1 MKLSKFSRNFWIL
14 NSIQMI
20 ERLSY
25 WIVVLQMPIYI
36 AQKDVEGGLGWTH
49 IEKGIIYFWW
59 AIVQNLSP
67 LLFGTL
73 ADKYGQKRIM
83 FASFFIV
90 IIGFISMGTLH
101 TFYPFLFSTLLLGLG
116 LGMFKSAIQGAI
128 SNELNSKNSASG
140 WGTYIL
146 LVNLSVFFAPPIAI
160 YLQGIDW
167 TWLFYGSAIIFSVN
181 YLILLLFSQQTI
193 KTTNHNLD
201 FKNYF
206 KLLLQP
212 RIIYF
217 IILVAGFTILYMQ
230 FYETLPNYIYDWI
243 DTANFAK
250 KYNLPKFLLS
260 DYGNGLSISFEW
272 LYNINTGLIVLFVLP
287 LSIITKKFS
296 IIKTISLGMIIA
308 SVGLALSGLLFEAS
322 IVILG
327 FIVYTF
333 GEMIVNPKLT
343 EYFSS
348 ISEPDKKST
357 YLSFL
362 SLSWTIGL
370 AGGGLIGGYLYHH
383 FGDKAN
389 LAQKYLNDVL
399 NINHNNPSTAF
410 EILKQKTGFT
420 NSNLTNLLADKYNPE
435 TFWIIFILIG
445 ILASLG
451 MLIYNKVFYKIKLS
465 NEKL

>member
-1 MKLSKFSRNFWIL
+1 ML
-14 NSIQMI
+14 

-49 IEKGIIYFWW
+49 IDKGIIYFWW

-67 LLFGTL
+67 LFFGTL

-90 IIGFISMGTLH
+90 IIGFISMGTSH
-101 TFYPFLFSTLLLGLG
+101 SFYPFLFSTLLLGLG
-116 LGMFKSAIQGAI
+116 LGMFKPAIQGAI
-128 SNELNSKNSASG
+128 ANELNSQNSASG

-146 LVNLSVFFAPPIAI
+146 LVNLSVFLAPPIAI
-160 YLQGIDW
+160 YLKGIDW
-167 TWLFYGSAIIFSVN
+167 IWLFYGSAIIFSVN
-181 YLILLLFSQQTI
+181 YIVLLLFSQQPI
-193 KTTNHNLD
+193 KITYNNLD

-206 KLLLQP
+206 KLLFQP
-212 RIIYF
+212 RIINF

-243 DTANFAK
+243 DTGNFAK
-250 KYNLPKFLLS
+250 KHNLPKFLLS

-287 LSIITKKFS
+287 LSVFS
-296 IIKTISLGMIIA
+296 KRFPIIKTISLGMLIA
-308 SVGLALSGLLFEAS
+308 SVGLALSGLFFEAS
-322 IVILG
+322 FVILG
-327 FIVYTF
+327 FVIYTF

-343 EYFSS
+343 EYLSS
-348 ISEPDKKST
+348 ISEAERKST

-389 LAQKYLNDVL
+389 LAQKYLNEVL
-399 NINHNNPSTAF
+399 NIKHNNPSTAF
-410 EILKQKTGFT
+410 EILTQKTGLS
-420 NSNLTNLLADKYNPE
+420 NSGLTNLLADKYNPE

-445 ILASLG
+445 VIASVG
-451 MLIYNKVFYKIKLS
+451 MLIYNKKANVQSK
-465 NEKL
+465 N

>member
-1 MKLSKFSRNFWIL
+1 
-14 NSIQMI
+14 MI

-36 AQKDVEGGLGWTH
+36 AQKDVDGGLGWTH

-67 LLFGTL
+67 LFFGTL

-90 IIGFISMGTLH
+90 IIGFISMGTISS
-101 TFYPFLFSTLLLGLG
+101 FFPFLFSTLLLGLG
-116 LGMFKSAIQGAI
+116 LGMFKPAIQGAI
-128 SNELNSKNSASG
+128 SNELNSQNSASG
-140 WGTYIL
+140 WGTYVL
-146 LVNLSVFFAPPIAI
+146 LVNLSVFLAPPIAI
-160 YLQGIDW
+160 YLKGIDW
-167 TWLFYGSAIIFSVN
+167 TWLFYGSALIFSLNFLV
-181 YLILLLFSQQTI
+181 LLFVKQTRYNLI
-193 KTTNHNLD
+193 KNKID
-201 FKNYF
+201 VKNYF
-206 KLLLQP
+206 KILFQP
-212 RIIYF
+212 QIITF
-217 IILVAGFTILYMQ
+217 LILISGFTILYMQ

-243 DTANFAK
+243 DTVAFAK

-287 LSIITKKFS
+287 LSIITKKLP
-296 IIKTISLGMIIA
+296 IIKTISLGMLIA
-308 SVGLALSGLLFEAS
+308 SVGLALSGLVFEAS

-327 FIVYTF
+327 FVVYTF

-343 EYFSS
+343 EYMSS
-348 ISEPDKKST
+348 ISETDKKST

-389 LAQKYLNDVL
+389 LAQRYLNEVL
-399 NINHNNPSTAF
+399 NIKHNNPATSL
-410 EILKQKTGFT
+410 EILTQKTGL
-420 NSNLTNLLADKYNPE
+420 SSSDLTHLLADKYNPG
-435 TFWIIFILIG
+435 TFWIIFILVG

-451 MLIYNKVFYKIKLS
+451 MLIYNKVFYKNKLL
-465 NEKL
+465 N